1 MRKYGL
7 SLRMI
12 KLTGALALTTALIS
26 GCTQLDVVGQTAVTS
41 FTGLINAMPGKV
53 TSTEDNLYWKVQ
65 SPAANAFVLSK
76 SSDATETDAAMIID
90 VKPFL
95 NAGLNV
101 SQLPKEYIFDASSET
116 LTIGANLGKEPYKL
130 KIDAPITDVF
140 GKLVKSYRDS
150 IGYHEILDHYGI
162 ALGGGNMIEWAKDL
176 SSNDKDLVFVLNPEP
191 FIQAGTDPSK
201 ITEWIFTKVDII
213 EDGKTKSVDK
223 FLMPF
228 QIQ

>member
-1 MRKYGL
+1 MRRYGF
-7 SLRMI
+7 SSKMI
-12 KLTGALALTTALIS
+12 KLTGTLALTAALIS

-90 VKPFL
+90 VKPFI

-101 SQLPKEYIFDASSET
+101 SQLPKEYAFDASSET
-116 LTIGANLGKEPYKL
+116 LTIGANLGKESYKL

-140 GKLVKSYRDS
+140 GKLVKTYRDS

-191 FIQAGTDPSK
+191 FIQEGTDPSK